1 MTELPTVTAARL
13 LRALQRGGFFI
24 HHTSGSHHV
33 LKHQDRPALRVVVPY
48 HVGDIK
54 RGTLRNILPQ
64 ANLTVDEFGQP
75 PLTTGQSHFRIVP
88 GAG

>member
-48 HVGDIK
+48 HAGDIK
-54 RGTLRNILPQ
+54 RGTLRNILRQ
-64 ANLTVDEFGQP
+64 ANLTVDE
-75 PLTTGQSHFRIVP
+75 LVSLL
-88 GAG
+88 